1 MSSVNFFFAC
11 QAQLKPNNFDDFI
24 FLIRYLCRKCKKKI
38 GFYQKS
44 YFFKI
49 KLNDQPRD
57 AKKSRAKFWGYFGN
71 QNHPKLSARTY
82 GFNCAFYMA
91 HILE

>member
-1 MSSVNFFFAC
+1 MQEF
-11 QAQLKPNNFDDFI
+11 
-24 FLIRYLCRKCKKKI
+24 KKKN

-49 KLNDQPRD
+49 KIDDQPGD
-57 AKKSRAKFWGYFGN
+57 ASESRAKFWGYVGN
-71 QNHPKLSARTY
+71 QNHPKLSAWTY
-82 GFNCAFYMA
+82 GFNCAFNMA

>member
-1 MSSVNFFFAC
+1 MSSVKVFFAC

-24 FLIRYLCRKCKKKI
+24 FLIRYLCRNCKKKI

-49 KLNDQPRD
+49 KLDDQPRD

-71 QNHPKLSARTY
+71 QNHPKLSAWTY
-82 GFNCAFYMA
+82 GFNCAFNMA